1 MMHPFTFC
9 YAFGFWL
16 LSFRTIDPDRRT
28 VCFCV
33 WHLCICIS
41 PPTSYSLPQKKT
53 STCILFL
60 PLTFFPHTLSPFI
73 FFFLFFIHHFCFT
86 TMQSHHDSC
95 DNSSS
100 PVVVAQHLDV
110 EQKNYEFPPRALLL
124 ELSAHLDKD
133 SYYEMFDE
141 SSFATTTITGS
152 SVDRLPSYDDIG
164 SDDDERLDSYIGSIV
179 SSYQQQQQQ
188 SRSIRRS
195 LAISYDDD
203 HRERNHLSCFNHD
216 HHHEN
221 DNDDPRVQRLIEDD
235 RLSPLLLPARADPR
249 RTCQTSYDKPKI
261 SSTTPSQQDLVAPS
275 SFLKY
280 HGNATAAASP
290 YQQSHKGN
298 CLLIWSFPTPN
309 PSPLLVFPPP
319 KSISKYTCMA
329 DRECYM

>member
-1 MMHPFTFC
+1 
-9 YAFGFWL
+9 
-16 LSFRTIDPDRRT
+16 
-28 VCFCV
+28 
-33 WHLCICIS
+33 
-41 PPTSYSLPQKKT
+41 
-53 STCILFL
+53 
-60 PLTFFPHTLSPFI
+60 
-73 FFFLFFIHHFCFT
+73 
-86 TMQSHHDSC
+86 MQSHHDSC

-141 SSFATTTITGS
+141 SSFATTTMTGS

-164 SDDDERLDSYIGSIV
+164 SDDDEKLDSYIGSIV
-179 SSYQQQQQQ
+179 SSYQQQQQ

-195 LAISYDDD
+195 LVSSYDDD

-249 RTCQTSYDKPKI
+249 RTCQTSYDKSTPTTTTI
-261 SSTTPSQQDLVAPS
+261 SHQDLVAPS

-280 HGNATAAASP
+280 HGNAAASP
-290 YQQSHKGN
+290 YQRPHKGN
-298 CLLIWSFPTPN
+298 CLLIQSSHTPN
-309 PSPLLVFPPP
+309 PSSPPLACVPSP
-319 KSISKYTCMA
+319 KIHIQI
-329 DRECYM
+329 YMYG